1 MDSDMHKVED
11 NITWY
16 YTGPE
21 RRQANKPRRAH
32 DDRRYRLRNEALI
45 SDFRLDTARRQ
56 EDVDGFVEI
65 NGLSSGQDRLKPGSK
80 DSH

>member
-11 NITWY
+11 NISWY
-16 YTGPE
+16 YTGTE
-21 RRQANKPRRAH
+21 RRQANKPRREH
-32 DDRRYRLRNEALI
+32 EDRRYRLRNESLI

-65 NGLSSGQDRLKPGSK
+65 NGLNNSLDKSKARSFDR
-80 DSH
+80 H

>member
-1 MDSDMHKVED
+1 MHKIED
-11 NITWY
+11 NISWY

-32 DDRRYRLRNEALI
+32 HDRRYRLRNESLI

-65 NGLSSGQDRLKPGSK
+65 DGLNNSSDQSK
-80 DSH
+80 TRSYDSH